1 MVYIFIFFRVLS
13 LFLLGGAIVA
23 ATIHTIKT
31 IFKKHDIDIISYLII
46 VFFAAAMIIS
56 WTVKLN

>member
-13 LFLLGGAIVA
+13 LCLLGVAIA
-23 ATIHTIKT
+23 AAMIHTMKT

-56 WTVKLN
+56 WMVKI

>member
-23 ATIHTIKT
+23 AIIHTIKA

-56 WTVKLN
+56 WAVKLN